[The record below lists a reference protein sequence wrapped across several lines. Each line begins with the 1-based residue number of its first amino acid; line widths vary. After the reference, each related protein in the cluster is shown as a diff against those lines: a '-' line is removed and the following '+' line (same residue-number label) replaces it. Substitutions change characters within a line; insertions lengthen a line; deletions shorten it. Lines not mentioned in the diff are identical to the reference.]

1 MKLFVCQAILF
12 DGFPRRSHELIQVRK
27 IFRGPVLQCLIAS
40 ERNERF
46 QVFRLFVSL
55 LYKRTELMRQK
66 LALRCIRQHIPSLL
80 KRHPIMTINPAQVTR
95 HHMAIQASPDFS
107 LIRKACAC
115 GKASTAKQLAQHGKC
130 AACALAAIR
139 DAIMP
144 GDFAKLQH
152 MLGAVQQYPKS
163 KWGWRNYFAAGS
175 GQQHEAMQ
183 RLVAAG
189 LATAGRAAN
198 EMTYFHA
205 TRMGCKVAGLDGAG
219 IKRAM
224 ED

>member
-1 MKLFVCQAILF
+1 M
-12 DGFPRRSHELIQVRK
+12 
-27 IFRGPVLQCLIAS
+27 IADHS
-40 ERNERF
+40 
-46 QVFRLFVSL
+46 
-55 LYKRTELMRQK
+55 KTT
-66 LALRCIRQHIPSLL
+66 RQHLANQ
-80 KRHPIMTINPAQVTR
+80 KAPA
-95 HHMAIQASPDFS
+95 FS
-107 LIRKACAC
+107 LIRQRCAC

-130 AACALAAIR
+130 AACALAAVR

-144 GDFAKLQH
+144 GDLAKLQH
-152 MLGAVQQYPKS
+152 MLGAVGQYPKS

-189 LATAGRAAN
+189 LATAGCAAN

-205 TRMGCKVAGLDGAG
+205 TRLGCKAAGLDGAG

-224 ED
+224 EDAL

>member
-1 MKLFVCQAILF
+1 MISDPA
-12 DGFPRRSHELIQVRK
+12 K
-27 IFRGPVLQCLIAS
+27 I
-40 ERNERF
+40 
-46 QVFRLFVSL
+46 
-55 LYKRTELMRQK
+55 
-66 LALRCIRQHIPSLL
+66 
-80 KRHPIMTINPAQVTR
+80 TR
-95 HHMAIQASPDFS
+95 HHLANQAAPAYS
-107 LIRKACAC
+107 LIRKVCAC
-115 GKASTAKQLAQHGKC
+115 GKASTTKQLSQHGKC
-130 AACALAAIR
+130 AACALASVR

-152 MLGAVQQYPKS
+152 MLGAVQQYPKC

-189 LATAGRAAN
+189 LATTGRATN

-205 TRMGCKVAGLDGAG
+205 TRLGCRAAGLDGAG

-224 ED
+224 EDA

>member
-1 MKLFVCQAILF
+1 MMYDPAHI
-12 DGFPRRSHELIQVRK
+12 E
-27 IFRGPVLQCLIAS
+27 
-40 ERNERF
+40 
-46 QVFRLFVSL
+46 
-55 LYKRTELMRQK
+55 
-66 LALRCIRQHIPSLL
+66 RQHLA
-80 KRHPIMTINPAQVTR
+80 NQAVPAY
-95 HHMAIQASPDFS
+95 S

-115 GKASTAKQLAQHGKC
+115 GKASTAKQLAQQGKC
-130 AACALAAIR
+130 AACALVAVR

-152 MLGAVQQYPKS
+152 MLGAVRQYPKS

-183 RLVAAG
+183 RLVTAG
-189 LATAGRAAN
+189 LATAGRACGD
-198 EMTYFHA
+198 MTYFYA
-205 TRMGCKVAGLDGAG
+205 TRLGCKAAGLDGAG

>member
-1 MKLFVCQAILF
+1 MISDPA
-12 DGFPRRSHELIQVRK
+12 K
-27 IFRGPVLQCLIAS
+27 I
-40 ERNERF
+40 
-46 QVFRLFVSL
+46 
-55 LYKRTELMRQK
+55 
-66 LALRCIRQHIPSLL
+66 
-80 KRHPIMTINPAQVTR
+80 TR
-95 HHMAIQASPDFS
+95 HHLANQAAPAYS
-107 LIRKACAC
+107 LIRKVCAC

-130 AACALAAIR
+130 AACALTAVR

-175 GQQHEAMQ
+175 GQQHEAMH
-183 RLVAAG
+183 RLVSAG
-189 LATAGRAAN
+189 LATAGRQAGG
-198 EMTYFHA
+198 MTYFYA
-205 TRMGCKVAGLDGAG
+205 TRLGCKAAGLDGAG